1 MASVPVKRLG
11 EVEHGLEISLC
22 RYQVQF
28 RYDTVSDIL
37 FRYVI
42 GRGETGAF
50 ENGELRIVLCGG
62 RSFSVARSRA
72 TTLRIRQ
79 MLMAIRATVLLMAP
93 P

>member
-50 ENGELRIVLCGG
+50 ENGELRIENDVIRLKSLKSC
-62 RSFSVARSRA
+62 AR
-72 TTLRIRQ
+72 Q
-79 MLMAIRATVLLMAP
+79 EF
-93 P
+93 

>member
-50 ENGELRIVLCGG
+50 ENGELRIENCFVWRVFPWLVAGPPRLGFG
-62 RSFSVARSRA
+62 RC
-72 TTLRIRQ
+72 
-79 MLMAIRATVLLMAP
+79 
-93 P
+93 

>member
-50 ENGELRIVLCGG
+50 ENGELRMSLSLREFRPRYDEVSRI
-62 RSFSVARSRA
+62 AR
-72 TTLRIRQ
+72 
-79 MLMAIRATVLLMAP
+79 
-93 P
+93 

>member
-1 MASVPVKRLG
+1 MLHVGSGQDRQDMASVPVKRLG

-22 RYQVQF
+22 RCQVQF

-50 ENGELRIVLCGG
+50 ENGELRIENCFVWREEFFRG
-62 RSFSVARSRA
+62 S
-72 TTLRIRQ
+72 
-79 MLMAIRATVLLMAP
+79 
-93 P
+93 

>member
-11 EVEHGLEISLC
+11 EVEHGLEISPC
-22 RYQVQF
+22 RCQVQF

-50 ENGELRIVLCGG
+50 ENGELRIENCFVWREGG
-62 RSFSVARSRA
+62 FSGGERGHDGLGLGDVWMEF
-72 TTLRIRQ
+72 L
-79 MLMAIRATVLLMAP
+79 
-93 P
+93 

>member
-1 MASVPVKRLG
+1 MLHVGSGQDRQDMASVSVKRFG

-42 GRGETGAF
+42 GRGETGGI
-50 ENGELRIVLCGG
+50 ENGKLRIENSFVWREEFFY
-62 RSFSVARSRA
+62 RS
-72 TTLRIRQ
+72 
-79 MLMAIRATVLLMAP
+79 
-93 P
+93 

>member
-22 RYQVQF
+22 RCQVQF

-42 GRGETGAF
+42 GRGETGSC
-50 ENGELRIVLCGG
+50 ENGGLRIENCFVWREEFFRG
-62 RSFSVARSRA
+62 S
-72 TTLRIRQ
+72 
-79 MLMAIRATVLLMAP
+79 
-93 P
+93 